1 MNLKVFC
8 VSFIN
13 LLVALAVPAANAS
26 PSNLES
32 LLSQSSIEY
41 KKSNFHKSDYLIAK
55 YLGSENANI
64 TDAIN
69 TIYDRKTKQTPTS
82 FIDGEYSNE
91 FLQFFFTRTL
101 HQWGSNK
108 NDDDDNILVKING
121 SQNQYV
127 SVWGKPYIETWYILA
142 RGKEKEI
149 AYTVGMHSAKVRIG
163 KIHKSDRLHQ
173 PCDTFDINGPIQ
185 YFYEPIFKD
194 INNNGKK
201 ELLLRYNVT
210 VADGYIQVLD
220 IFVPRVK
227 NNYCHL
233 SHNKSYHGRN
243 GFAIFENGKV
253 IVSQQTRKEGESV
266 LGATLQTEKNYSPNG
281 DLINEKKVSNFLR
294 TTNIDILNPYRK
306 TEKTEKKFYEANLL
320 VCLKGTETSPN
331 NCKNLVDTRGPY
343 KTKNECEDRLF
354 EIESNLPKY

>member
-1 MNLKVFC
+1 
-8 VSFIN
+8 
-13 LLVALAVPAANAS
+13 
-26 PSNLES
+26 
-32 LLSQSSIEY
+32 
-41 KKSNFHKSDYLIAK
+41 
-55 YLGSENANI
+55 
-64 TDAIN
+64 
-69 TIYDRKTKQTPTS
+69 
-82 FIDGEYSNE
+82 
-91 FLQFFFTRTL
+91 
-101 HQWGSNK
+101 
-108 NDDDDNILVKING
+108 
-121 SQNQYV
+121 
-127 SVWGKPYIETWYILA
+127 
-142 RGKEKEI
+142 
-149 AYTVGMHSAKVRIG
+149 MHSAKVRIG

-173 PCDTFDINGPIQ
+173 PCDTFNINGPIQ

-220 IFVPRVK
+220 IFVPRVQ

-266 LGATLQTEKNYSPNG
+266 LGATLQTEKKYSPNG